1 MGGNIMPSSIKI
13 IAILVYAA
21 GIGACIY
28 FISGETLTPRESAL
42 LSLIL
47 TILSVLASWTVAHI
61 YTESQ
66 HSKAIKEVQ
75 EFHKTNLKTYALK
88 AAEKVNNLSN
98 ELNRLSIFLEKEL
111 NTTYENPSEALSAK
125 EERIESSIHIVNT
138 LKSVNDTALSDW
150 EGVIGDELEQQ
161 REEKEKREE
170 EFGELVSK
178 YESLMNILETEFSTR
193 GDDTQL
199 LRGEIESLRRELHFL
214 HSRMIGAPL
223 RLSDL
228 SYARKNTVETKCP
241 VCSNSLVYRQK
252 GKKTSV
258 KALKCSS
265 CGSSLVSRY
274 DQSSGFTVELRRP
287 ILEKFLCPNCS
298 KESRVEIDPVPGS
311 IVTTTCNSCNRSIRI
326 NRTIDGLRVR
336 LIEIP
341 VPKPNK
347 ERIQGL
353 NEDIIKLVNDS
364 LPHQPWPKGIHKSVA
379 QKLKLPDKIVS
390 SAIYELIRRGA
401 FNPQING
408 KVYIPAP
415 SIDSSDPQ
423 SRNES

>member
-1 MGGNIMPSSIKI
+1 MPRSIKTL
-13 IAILVYAA
+13 AILTYAGGMA
-21 GIGACIY
+21 ACIY

-42 LSLIL
+42 LSFIL

-98 ELNRLSIFLEKEL
+98 ELNRLSLFLEKEL

-150 EGVIGDELEQQ
+150 EGVIGEELEQQ

-170 EFGELVSK
+170 EFEELVSK

-193 GDDTQL
+193 GADTQL
-199 LRGEIESLRRELHFL
+199 LRREIEYLRRELHFL

-228 SYARKNTVETKCP
+228 SYAKKNTVETKCP
-241 VCSNSLVYRQK
+241 VCSNPLVYRQK
-252 GKKTSV
+252 GKKTSI

-265 CGSSLVSRY
+265 CGSNLVSRY
-274 DQSSGFTVELRRP
+274 DQSSGFTVELRHP
-287 ILEKFLCPNCS
+287 ISEKFLCPNCS
-298 KESRVEIDPVPGS
+298 KESSIEMDPVPGS
-311 IVTTTCNSCNRSIRI
+311 IGTTTCSNCQRSIRI
-326 NRTIDGLRVR
+326 KRTIDGLQVR

-341 VPKPNK
+341 VPKPYK
-347 ERIQGL
+347 EKVQVL
-353 NEDIIKLVNDS
+353 NEDIIKLVKDS
-364 LPHQPWPKGIHKSVA
+364 LPLQPWPKAIHKSVA
-379 QKLKLPDKIVS
+379 QKLRLPNNIVS
-390 SAIYELIRRGA
+390 SAINELIRRGA

-408 KVYIPAP
+408 KLYIPVP
-415 SIDSSDPQ
+415 IIDTSDPQ
-423 SRNES
+423 SRNER